1 MSIEEKVARL
11 LIAQKKTLSIA
22 ESCSGGLL
30 SHRLTNIPGSS
41 HFLKLALVVY
51 SNDAKIKFLRIPFQM
66 FKQYGAVSESA
77 ARQMA
82 QNVRKFLHTDFGI
95 AITGIA
101 GPAGGTLTKPVGL
114 TFIAVGTKKETVCQ
128 KCVFKGHRLSI
139 KSQAAT
145 QALKLLFEM
154 VNGQR

>member
-30 SHRLTNIPGSS
+30 CHRLTNIPGSS
-41 HFLKLALVVY
+41 HFLKLGLVVY
-51 SNDAKIKFLRIPFQM
+51 SNDAKMKFLKIPLQI

-82 QNVRKFLHTDFGI
+82 KNVRKLLQTDFGI

-101 GPAGGTLTKPVGL
+101 GPGGGTTTKPLGL
-114 TFIAVGTKKETVCQ
+114 TFIALSTNKKLICQ
-128 KCVFKGHRLSI
+128 KFLFKGKRLNI

-145 QALKLLFEM
+145 QALRMLLNLFEL
-154 VNGQR
+154 